1 MQDTY
6 YLISQKVDNQ
16 VTKFDQLLKYMI
28 FFFKDHAENEVGRV
42 TLDLFLCLNK
52 ALYKIWQVVSTLVLV
67 YFGRPRLGHTIKT
80 NFIKFQVVVQF

>member
-28 FFFKDHAENEVGRV
+28 FFFKDHAENEVGRL
-42 TLDLFLCLNK
+42 TLDLFLCLKK
-52 ALYKIWQVVSTLVLV
+52 ALYKI
-67 YFGRPRLGHTIKT
+67 
-80 NFIKFQVVVQF
+80 